1 MVCYPLNAATQRGAS
16 PNSFKWFGSSPRVA
30 NSFTMS
36 VYLKIF
42 VIACDRRFPCLSPFA
57 TILFP
62 KYGLYWRME
71 YKLVLSRTFCAARLK
86 KKSQIWSKV
95 FQKTDGWCLL
105 HLYIYII
112 MVNNKTHRCRAK
124 PAIPKTS
131 DDAHFL
137 PPTDSDPE
145 LEAKVDLFGDESQ
158 EYFLKTQKRFVK
170 CKVAVIRV
178 V

>member
-86 KKSQIWSKV
+86 KKNQIWSKV

-112 MVNNKTHRCRAK
+112 MVFKKLTGVEPNPQSPKHPTTLIFF
-124 PAIPKTS
+124 PPPILIPS
-131 DDAHFL
+131 WRQRLIFL
-137 PPTDSDPE
+137 VM
-145 LEAKVDLFGDESQ
+145 KVKNIF
-158 EYFLKTQKRFVK
+158 
-170 CKVAVIRV
+170 
-178 V
+178 

>member
-1 MVCYPLNAATQRGAS
+1 MACYPLNAATQRGAS

-42 VIACDRRFPCLSPFA
+42 VIACDRSFPCLSPFA

-86 KKSQIWSKV
+86 KKNQIWSKV

-112 MVNNKTHRCRAK
+112 MVYKKLTGVEPNPQSPKHPTTLIFF
-124 PAIPKTS
+124 PPPILIPS
-131 DDAHFL
+131 WRQRLIFL
-137 PPTDSDPE
+137 VM
-145 LEAKVDLFGDESQ
+145 KVKNIF
-158 EYFLKTQKRFVK
+158 
-170 CKVAVIRV
+170 
-178 V
+178 

>member
-42 VIACDRRFPCLSPFA
+42 VIAYDRRFPCLSPFA

-71 YKLVLSRTFCAARLK
+71 YKLILSRTFCAARLK
-86 KKSQIWSKV
+86 KKNQIWSKV

-112 MVNNKTHRCRAK
+112 MVYKKNSQVSSQTRNPQNIRRRSFSSPHRFWSRAGGK
-124 PAIPKTS
+124 GWSSWWWKSWIFSKNS
-131 DDAHFL
+131 K
-137 PPTDSDPE
+137 E
-145 LEAKVDLFGDESQ
+145 V
-158 EYFLKTQKRFVK
+158 
-170 CKVAVIRV
+170 CKV
-178 V
+178 